1 MSEVLFAAV
10 AGLPLAAGWSVHAL
24 LLGRKVEAARHDP
37 LTGLW
42 TRDAFED
49 RAHKLLARG
58 EGRAVLLLDLDG
70 FKEINDTFGHA
81 AGDAVIRTVGMRLG
95 AWAAGYGGV
104 AGRLGGDEFAA
115 VVDAGEGLGGHVL
128 ELVGSIERP
137 VLSQGRPV
145 DVSVSVGVARHT
157 GRGGDLS
164 ALLRV
169 ADERMYRI
177 KREGGGASIAPD
189 GATLPVLPTVHGR
202 RFGRP
207 GTTGRE
213 AVR

>member
-1 MSEVLFAAV
+1 MSEVLFAAA

-24 LLGRKVEAARHDP
+24 LLGRRIEAARRDP

-49 RAHKLLARG
+49 RAASLLDKRG
-58 EGRAVLLLDLDG
+58 ERAVLLLDLDW
-70 FKEINDTFGHA
+70 FKQINDTHGHA
-81 AGDAVIRTVGMRLG
+81 AGDAVIRATGMRLG
-95 AWAAGYGGV
+95 AWAAGHGGV

-115 VVDAGEGLGGHVL
+115 VVDAGEGLGGRVL
-128 ELVGSIERP
+128 ELFGSIERP
-137 VLSQGRPV
+137 VLSQGRSV
-145 DVSVSVGVARHT
+145 DVSVSVGVAQHP

-164 ALLRV
+164 ALLRI
-169 ADERMYRI
+169 ADERMYMV
-177 KREGGGASIAPD
+177 KREGGGANMAPD
-189 GATLPVLPTVHGR
+189 GATMPVLPTVHGR

-213 AVR
+213 GVR

>member
-1 MSEVLFAAV
+1 MSEVLFAAA

-24 LLGRKVEAARHDP
+24 LLGRKVEAARRDP

-42 TRDAFED
+42 ARDAFED
-49 RAHKLLARG
+49 RARRLLARS
-58 EGRAVLLLDLDG
+58 EGRAVVLLDLDG

-95 AWAAGYGGV
+95 AWAAGCDGV

-115 VVDAGEGLGGHVL
+115 VVGNGEELGAAVL
-128 ELVGSIERP
+128 DLVRSIERP
-137 VLSQGRPV
+137 VLSQGRFV
-145 DVSVSVGVARHT
+145 DVSVSVGVARHA

-169 ADERMYRI
+169 ADERMYQI
-177 KREGGGASIAPD
+177 KCEGGGASIAPD
-189 GATLPVLPTVHGR
+189 GAGPVLPTVHGR